1 MVGIEGQPFV
11 VKKKIS
17 ARVMPW
23 YEPRQYIEA
32 EFWILPGQG
41 GLKLVVPSGQ
51 SSLTRLAKPE
61 QVPFA
66 NPCYW
71 ESHEVQIMLGVQVFA
86 KCLIGLIARNSDNTT
101 MIETTFGIVVL
112 GPYIEPMNYE
122 TGTAFSTI
130 GCIRLEELDK
140 KVQRLWEMDHVRD
153 SPIRTT
159 YYRDDFG
166 RFVVTIPIKSASRL
180 GSSRS
185 IALKQFF
192 LFGKEIS

>member
-1 MVGIEGQPFV
+1 MATQLFRFTTQRPF
-11 VKKKIS
+11 
-17 ARVMPW
+17 
-23 YEPRQYIEA
+23 
-32 EFWILPGQG
+32 L
-41 GLKLVVPSGQ
+41 
-51 SSLTRLAKPE
+51 SS
-61 QVPFA
+61 
-66 NPCYW
+66 
-71 ESHEVQIMLGVQVFA
+71 
-86 KCLIGLIARNSDNTT
+86 CLISK
-101 MIETTFGIVVL
+101 IETTFGIVVL

-130 GCIRLEELDK
+130 GCISLEELDK

-153 SPIRTT
+153 SPIRTKEQEIVEQMFIDT

-192 LFGKEIS
+192 YLEKRLAREPEIARKFIDFMREYERLGHMKEAQNSPPPSELVYYIPHHCVLKKFRVVFNASCKTDQEFL